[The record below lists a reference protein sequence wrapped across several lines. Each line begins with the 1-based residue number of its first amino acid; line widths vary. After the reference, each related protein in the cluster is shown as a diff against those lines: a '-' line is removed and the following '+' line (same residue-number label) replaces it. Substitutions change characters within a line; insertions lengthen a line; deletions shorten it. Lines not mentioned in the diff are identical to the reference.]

1 MTTYSGLVSLMR
13 EISRASQSADV
24 HRLPLSVYS
33 SSQNVLY
40 EMIV

>member
-13 EISRASQSADV
+13 ETSRAFQAADV
-24 HRLPLSVYS
+24 HRLPLSVCS